1 MRKKYILFST
11 IIMMLITLLLLIG
24 LDYKNSKKINNE
36 ELVFKIYNGSLD
48 CNSVIL
54 EVYEDNTYKYYYA
67 YENDI
72 KNLKYQEG
80 TYKIDVK
87 DFINKRNENI
97 IEYNSYVYEDEF
109 GKKYNANGIS
119 KNLKKLLDEIEIS
132 LNSCLVSELD
142 NVGADYLE
150 ISYDTNFK
158 YFSKDDIAYFY
169 EYNAKNNRYE
179 KIDTYEGRHSINS
192 VDDKNGIYK
201 LYISGEYDYL
211 YINLKT
217 KSKEEYKTMIPMY
230 NTNNNYEYIIVSKNN
245 KYGIIDKL
253 GKKIYDLKFSNIG
266 TYQID
271 ELERE
276 SYIYNKLI
284 TVKEND
290 KWGILNIET
299 KEIVVGTLYE
309 NVFLINEDLYFI
321 KENNNLYI
329 KSLKDSNY
337 ISDGIKINISINFQ
351 DYINENLNLRDM
363 YVAYNNGL
371 YYELFGNVLRI
382 KLMKDYDNFTIED
395 LKNFDNF
402 NGDIYEFD
410 IKNKELTKIN
420 W

>member
-119 KNLKKLLDEIEIS
+119 KNIKKLLDEIEIS

-169 EYNAKNNRYE
+169 EYNAKNKQYE

-201 LYISGEYDYL
+201 LYISGEHDYL

-245 KYGIIDKL
+245 KYGIIDKQ

-337 ISDGIKINISINFQ
+337 ISAGIKINISINFQ

-420 W
+420 